1 MFRKKIKRTKPK
13 GDGGEKGE
21 EQGGEEEEE
30 EEEDSEEESDSDFF
44 RWGVC
49 PPLPSG
55 CDSVT
60 CAAHPKRRVM
70 EVGRRE
76 E

>member
-1 MFRKKIKRTKPK
+1 MFRKKIKRAKPK

-21 EQGGEEEEE
+21 EQGGE

-49 PPLPSG
+49 ALH
-55 CDSVT
+55 CQWV
-60 CAAHPKRRVM
+60 
-70 EVGRRE
+70 
-76 E
+76 

>member
-30 EEEDSEEESDSDFF
+30 DSEEESDSDFF

-55 CDSVT
+55 CDYVT

>member
-21 EQGGEEEEE
+21 EQGGEE